1 LRLLGEFSTK
11 TMTSVSYTEYSD
23 ETTLNTTKSGKVS
36 REANEK
42 LEYISLVEAGEALG
56 ASKAAVS

>member
-1 LRLLGEFSTK
+1 
-11 TMTSVSYTEYSD
+11 MTSVSYTEYSD
-23 ETTLNTTKSGKVS
+23 ETTLNTAKSGKVS